1 MLNTNAISLSICLPL
16 SYEYSHADALSR
28 LVQHF
33 YNWLPAHFVCVL
45 LIVLRNQLDKFQE
58 VGSFKSLKPYIGYL
72 QYSSL
77 YLVTG
82 KLHPFHS
89 HAFY

>member
-1 MLNTNAISLSICLPL
+1 MLSLSLSICLPL

-28 LVQHF
+28 LVQQF
-33 YNWLPAHFVCVL
+33 YSWLPAHFVCVL

-82 KLHPFHS
+82 KLYFFHS
-89 HAFY
+89 HASF